1 MRSAR
6 VRLLT
11 FVNVATEFDYCSDYV
26 GLSIYFWGYSK
37 CAREF
42 VVQNQFIYAQ
52 RMHFFCE
59 WKVCELECVCTVD
72 YKHLP
77 EIANCL
83 IRLIRSPA
91 EVICKCIALKLTQI
105 IQKLQ
110 NQRARK
116 HNVTFFPFLFFL
128 LCLSFCFSLEY
139 QSLVLYQFFIVLF
152 LYLFC
157 PIRAYI
163 YCFFLSES
171 ALWLNPM
178 QLAQRATV

>member
-1 MRSAR
+1 MII
-6 VRLLT
+6 VPITLG
-11 FVNVATEFDYCSDYV
+11 F
-26 GLSIYFWGYSK
+26 
-37 CAREF
+37 
-42 VVQNQFIYAQ
+42 QFISAVTLNAHVNLLYKINLF
-52 RMHFFCE
+52 MHKECTSFFE

-83 IRLIRSPA
+83 NRLIRSPA
-91 EVICKCIALKLTQI
+91 EIICKCIALKLTQI
-105 IQKLQ
+105 IQTLQ
-110 NQRARK
+110 NQRAWK
-116 HNVTFFPFLFFL
+116 HNVTFFPFLLFL
-128 LCLSFCFSLEY
+128 LCLSFCFSVEY